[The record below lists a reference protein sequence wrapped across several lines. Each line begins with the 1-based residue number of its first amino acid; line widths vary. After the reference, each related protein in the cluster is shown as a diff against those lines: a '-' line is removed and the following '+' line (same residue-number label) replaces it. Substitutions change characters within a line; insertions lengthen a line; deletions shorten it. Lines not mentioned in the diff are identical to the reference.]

1 MKYLVLIMLLL
12 VGCETLTGISDTL
25 FYRGEDPSS
34 TAENAVN
41 AARPLIPTPWSEAT
55 VAVVT
60 AVATWWTA
68 KRKLS
73 SPPEPK

>member
-12 VGCETLTGISDTL
+12 VGCETLTDISDTL
-25 FYRGEDPSS
+25 FYRGEGSSS
-34 TAENAVN
+34 TAEDAVQV
-41 AARPLIPTPWSEAT
+41 ARPLIPTPWSEAA

-73 SPPEPK
+73 SPPEKK